1 MLSQRR
7 TPFRAGNFL
16 SLIKRYIFCIFRHCL
31 IGRADDLAAVGELLH
46 AVGAP
51 AHGSGDGEDRRIEL
65 GRKSQHLINKTGEE
79 VDVGADALVHPGP
92 LRDHPGREP
101 FYRTVEFVLL
111 LEMLFRA
118 QISGEYLLKTID
130 SISQVMN
137 RIQGEDGSTSF
148 EHLGKLE
155 KHLQEMKKQESNYS
169 LCELEHRSV
178 FDLRLAQIQM
188 HG

>member
-16 SLIKRYIFCIFRHCL
+16 SLIERYIFCIFRHCL

-65 GRKSQHLINKTGEE
+65 GRKPQHLIDKAGEE

-118 QISGEYLLKTID
+118 QMY
-130 SISQVMN
+130 
-137 RIQGEDGSTSF
+137 F
-148 EHLGKLE
+148 
-155 KHLQEMKKQESNYS
+155 
-169 LCELEHRSV
+169 
-178 FDLRLAQIQM
+178 A
-188 HG
+188 